1 MLNFLIYLDIP
12 KLMVLYLYIRIL
24 IFSFIGDN

>member
-24 IFSFIGDN
+24 IFSFIDN

>member
-12 KLMVLYLYIRIL
+12 KLMILYLYIRIL

>member
-12 KLMVLYLYIRIL
+12 KLMVLYIRIL

>member
-24 IFSFIGDN
+24 IFSFIGYN